1 MDSTHFLDGEVEVTS
16 DKVRVIQTEGTF
28 AKKSKIFSVT
38 LSSFDSV
45 GAETEASPLYLI
57 FFGLFLI
64 IGLYV
69 FTIVDDNLGY
79 FIIFLSIIC
88 LIAYFVIRESTVFFN
103 TKGGNQFK
111 ITVKGVGI
119 ENVTAMC
126 DEIEAQIKIFKK

>member
-1 MDSTHFLDGEVEVTS
+1 MDSTHFLDGQVEVTS
-16 DKVRVIQTEGTF
+16 DKVRVIQTEGSF
-28 AKKSKIFSVT
+28 VKKSKIFSVT

-57 FFGLFLI
+57 FFGLFLM
-64 IGLYV
+64 IGLYA
-69 FTIVDDNLGY
+69 FTIVDNLGY

-126 DEIEAQIKIFKK
+126 DEIEAQIRVFQK